1 MPSLTSDSW
10 PTTSCIGWVQAG
22 DVWAL
27 CVLYFCV
34 CPKLADCSC
43 VCRGLEAC
51 LHILPPILTLYGV
64 SYFLISRFLWLAPF
78 KSWTLLDCGFFLPSA
93 YSFTLSIILLS
104 FPAMPLCHSCCNVI
118 WPKLTGPLWAYFLF
132 FSQWLNMVIGFILM
146 LFWASL
152 LHCLWAPLSHLFLL
166 RHPWPICFPW
176 ASLALFSNSV
186 FPWAFTNF
194 FGLH

>member
-51 LHILPPILTLYGV
+51 SHILPPILTLYGV

-118 WPKLTGPLWAYFLF
+118 WPKPTRPLWACCLF
-132 FSQWLNMVIGFILM
+132 FPQWLSIIIWT
-146 LFWASL
+146 FW
-152 LHCLWAPLSHLFLL
+152 L
-166 RHPWPICFPW
+166 RW
-176 ASLALFSNSV
+176 ASLAHLLSLDSFGHFPISAFSWV
-186 FPWAFTNF
+186 FTNSF
-194 FGLH
+194 ELPWSNYLILHPCGS